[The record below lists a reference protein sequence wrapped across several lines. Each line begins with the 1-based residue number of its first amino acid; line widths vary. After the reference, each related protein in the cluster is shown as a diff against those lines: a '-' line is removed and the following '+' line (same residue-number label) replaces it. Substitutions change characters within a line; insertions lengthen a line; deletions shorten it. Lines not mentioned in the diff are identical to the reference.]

1 MHPVRCSKI
10 NLEFIPMKASSFTTG
25 LLQGG
30 KQALLSVALVAG
42 LGMVAPKP
50 AQALTVVLDF
60 VSVATTDQFGVGTL
74 PETFSTWGFTG
85 LNLAGVRAAVLDA
98 VNNDYLNYPTFGA
111 NPQSPLP
118 DGKQLNI
125 NFVTSVGQTLPGN
138 GDSEWYYM
146 AIGDANP
153 NVGFLGQACLG
164 CVRNSSGVST
174 VANGTIFGST
184 LTDTIASLLSLATS
198 DAQRINLL
206 AGTVAHEI
214 GHSLTLAQS
223 RCVNFL
229 AHGHWCIAHLDAQCR
244 TCERPLFCVH
254 RVQQPDSKR
263 GSAQCQPC
271 ARNRHHADVDHGLGD
286 VGFAFAEDA
295 QSGVSET
302 ASAIC
307 FCRRR

>member
-74 PETFSTWGFTG
+74 PETFFTWGFTG

-214 GHSLTLAQS
+214 GHSLTLVHPVSALPNPGASTFSLMGTGASPTLMPNAERVKDRSFAYTEFSSLIQS
-223 RCVNFL
+223 VGL
-229 AHGHWCIAHLDAQCR
+229 
-244 TCERPLFCVH
+244 
-254 RVQQPDSKR
+254 
-263 GSAQCQPC
+263 
-271 ARNRHHADVDHGLGD
+271 RNVSPVPETGTTLMLTMGLVMLGLRLQKTRK
-286 VGFAFAEDA
+286 AA
-295 QSGVSET
+295 
-302 ASAIC
+302 
-307 FCRRR
+307 

>member
-1 MHPVRCSKI
+1 
-10 NLEFIPMKASSFTTG
+10 MKAPSFTTR

-42 LGMVAPKP
+42 LSMAAPKP

-60 VSVATTDQFGVGTL
+60 VSGATTDAFGVGTL

-85 LNLAGVRAAVLDA
+85 LDLNGVRNAVLGA
-98 VNNDYLNYPTFGA
+98 VVNDYLAYPTFGA
-111 NPQSPLP
+111 NPLSPLP
-118 DGKQLNI
+118 NGKQLNI
-125 NFVTSVGQTLPGN
+125 NFVISNGQTPPSN

-153 NVGFLGQACLG
+153 NQGFLGQACLG

-184 LTDTIASLLSLATS
+184 LTDSIASLLSLATS

-214 GHSLTLAQS
+214 GHGLTLVHPNSA
-223 RCVNFL
+223 L
-229 AHGHWCIAHLDAQCR
+229 ANPGASTFSVMATGAAPTSMPNIER
-244 TCERPLFCVH
+244 TKDR
-254 RVQQPDSKR
+254 
-263 GSAQCQPC
+263 
-271 ARNRHHADVDHGLGD
+271 
-286 VGFAFAEDA
+286 AFAYTEFA
-295 QSGVSET
+295 SLIQSVGLRDVSPVPET
-302 ASAIC
+302 GTTLMLAMGLVMLGLRLQKTRKSV
-307 FCRRR
+307 